1 MKQPSENQLHPFCV
15 WDEADEE
22 YYSGYIDCDGNV
34 VIPPIYEI
42 AEDFS
47 EGLACV
53 AELGWGKGYKFIDTN
68 GEVIISLKDGIRVCG
83 YFHEGLCVV
92 SVDGKYGF
100 IDRTGAMVIPPE
112 FNWASGFD
120 RGRALVSFG
129 ESESGDNSGI
139 IDRTGRFIVPPK
151 YNSFDYYWYTED
163 GLLRLRDV
171 NVIHYFDRTGKQIWP
186 KEVCKNEN

>member
-1 MKQPSENQLHPFCV
+1 MEKQLHPFRV
-15 WDEADEE
+15 WDEEE
-22 YYSGYIDCDGNV
+22 EDYYCGYIDGDCNV
-34 VIPPIYEI
+34 VIPPKYEI

-53 AELGWGKGYKFIDTN
+53 AEPGWVYGYKFIDTN
-68 GEVIISLKDGIRVCG
+68 GEVVISLEDGISVCG
-83 YFHEGLCVV
+83 YFQEGLCVV
-92 SVDGKYGF
+92 RVDGKYGF
-100 IDRTGAMVIPPE
+100 IDRTGKMVIPPK
-112 FNWASGFD
+112 FDCAYGFD

-171 NVIHYFDRTGKQIWP
+171 NEIHYFDRTGKQIWP
-186 KEVCKNEN
+186 KKKTY

>member
-1 MKQPSENQLHPFCV
+1 MKQPSEKQLHPFCV

-22 YYSGYIDCDGNV
+22 YYSGYIDGDGNV
-34 VIPPIYEI
+34 VIPPKYEI

-53 AELGWGKGYKFIDTN
+53 AELGWDKGYKFIDTN
-68 GEVIISLKDGIRVCG
+68 GEVVISLKDGIRVCG

-100 IDRTGAMVIPPE
+100 IDRTGKMVIPPK

-129 ESESGDNSGI
+129 ESESGDDCGI
-139 IDRTGRFIVPPK
+139 IDCTGRFIVPPK
-151 YNSFDYYWYTED
+151 YDSFEYYWYTED

-186 KEVCKNEN
+186 KK

>member
-1 MKQPSENQLHPFCV
+1 MEKQLHPFCI
-15 WDEADEE
+15 WNEEEKE
-22 YYSGYIDCDGNV
+22 YYSGYIDSDGNV

-68 GEVIISLKDGIRVCG
+68 GEVVIALKDGIRVCG

-100 IDRTGAMVIPPE
+100 IDRTGSMVIPPK
-112 FNWASGFD
+112 FNGASGFD

-129 ESESGDNSGI
+129 ESESGDNCGI